1 MFLLGICLFLRA
13 DELVSLEVEDFIHS
27 YHPQGKERL
36 NGDPGHGRDKMKE
49 HFIVHATNIEALA
62 VEVQGKKDQRPVLL
76 MLLSNDKYPE
86 LCPVRTLLWYMH
98 VFDIKGGY
106 LFPDDQSLI
115 HHWQEQRGVGWEP
128 TTRIK
133 YTPFL
138 RLISKLVKT
147 VCKRDVAR
155 FTVGTHTMRKTAY
168 LIAIWGILSSA
179 EQASLIK
186 HSIPHLYL
194 NAVMFTARH
203 KSVANANTYQRDCMT
218 LFELTKRERFDESNR
233 VAPFQSI

>member
-86 LCPVRTLLWYMH
+86 LCPVCTLLWYMH
-98 VFDIKGGY
+98 VFDIKGSY

-115 HHWQEQRGVGWEP
+115 HHWQKQRGVGLP
-128 TTRIK
+128 GSS
-133 YTPFL
+133 TP
-138 RLISKLVKT
+138 
-147 VCKRDVAR
+147 
-155 FTVGTHTMRKTAY
+155 
-168 LIAIWGILSSA
+168 LSSG
-179 EQASLIK
+179 
-186 HSIPHLYL
+186 
-194 NAVMFTARH
+194 
-203 KSVANANTYQRDCMT
+203 
-218 LFELTKRERFDESNR
+218 
-233 VAPFQSI
+233 